1 MGKKIPKNVKAAAI
15 KAYVADGKTLR
26 EVAVEYGVNSESL
39 RRWLGNKVRPRG
51 RHLAGKP
58 SNNPAMRNK
67 STKVEV
73 VTPMPTPMSVPSKG
87 IPSGFPRANRRW
99 EIMEDELLRDAV
111 LGKMTIKETMDL
123 LGRSSAAIMC
133 RKSGLIESGFINR
146 DDRFV
151 PPTGIKRPRKI
162 VENSMSEPE
171 IVMIEDVK
179 EAPKASSNQNI
190 ELSDLARLVKEF
202 GVNVTVSVTGNGME
216 VKMSN

>member
-1 MGKKIPKNVKAAAI
+1 MRRIIPKNVKVAAM

-26 EVAVEYGVNSESL
+26 EVAKEFGVNYESL
-39 RRWLGNKVRPRG
+39 RKWLGDKVRPRS

-87 IPSGFPRANRRW
+87 ISGGFPRANRRW

-133 RKSGLIESGFINR
+133 RKSCLIENGFINK

-151 PPTGIKRPRKI
+151 PPTGIKRPRKN

-171 IVMIEDVK
+171 IMMIEDVQ
-179 EAPKASSNQNI
+179 EAPKTASNPNI
-190 ELSDLARLVKEF
+190 ELGDLARLVKEF
-202 GVNVTVSVTGNGME
+202 GVNVTVSMTAKGME
-216 VKMSN
+216 VKMSS